1 MRFKNKPSA
10 TALAFYIL
18 SLLLFF
24 YTVVS
29 LFHTHQYILTLLST
43 GQLTARGNLY
53 NIFSYYMANSIQYLI
68 FAAIFSGIAILLDPD
83 FPKELFTRRTNHV
96 EIITDPAEQES
107 APSPVYSSDPAT
119 LNDEASKAEAAPY
132 DDTLEGFEEYPPKE
146 AEPFN

>member
-43 GQLTARGNLY
+43 GQLVARGNLY
-53 NIFSYYMANSIQYLI
+53 NIFSYYMTNSIQYLI
-68 FAAIFSGIAILLDPD
+68 FSAIFAGIAVLLDPD
-83 FPKELFTRRTNHV
+83 FPNELFTRRTNRV
-96 EIITDPAEQES
+96 EIITSPMEQD
-107 APSPVYSSDPAT
+107 APSPIASSDPVA
-119 LNDEASKAEAAPY
+119 LQAEAPKAEAAPY
-132 DDTLEGFEEYPPKE
+132 DDTLEDFEEDPPKE
-146 AEPFN
+146 AKPFN

>member
-43 GQLTARGNLY
+43 GQLVARGNLY
-53 NIFSYYMANSIQYLI
+53 NIFSYYMTNSIQYLI
-68 FAAIFSGIAILLDPD
+68 FSAIFAGIAVLLDPD
-83 FPKELFTRRTNHV
+83 FPKELFTRRTNRV
-96 EIITDPAEQES
+96 EIITSPTEQDV
-107 APSPVYSSDPAT
+107 PSPIASSDPAA
-119 LNDEASKAEAAPY
+119 LQAEAPKAEAAPY
-132 DDTLEGFEEYPPKE
+132 DDTLEDFEEDPPKE
-146 AEPFN
+146 AKPFN

>member
-43 GQLTARGNLY
+43 GQLVARGNLY
-53 NIFSYYMANSIQYLI
+53 NIFSYYMTNSIQYLI
-68 FAAIFSGIAILLDPD
+68 FSAIFAGIAVLLDPD
-83 FPKELFTRRTNHV
+83 FPKELFTRRTNRV
-96 EIITDPAEQES
+96 EIITSPMEQD
-107 APSPVYSSDPAT
+107 APSPIASSDPVA
-119 LNDEASKAEAAPY
+119 LQAEGPKAEAAPY
-132 DDTLEGFEEYPPKE
+132 DDTLEDFEEDPPKE
-146 AEPFN
+146 AKPFN

>member
-43 GQLTARGNLY
+43 GQLVARGNLY
-53 NIFSYYMANSIQYLI
+53 NIFSYYMTNSIQYLI
-68 FAAIFSGIAILLDPD
+68 FSAIFAGIAVLLDPD
-83 FPKELFTRRTNHV
+83 FPKELFTRRTNRV
-96 EIITDPAEQES
+96 EIITSPMEQD
-107 APSPVYSSDPAT
+107 APSPIASSDPVA
-119 LNDEASKAEAAPY
+119 LQAEAPKAEAAPY
-132 DDTLEGFEEYPPKE
+132 DDTLEDFEEDPPKE
-146 AEPFN
+146 AKPFN

>member
-43 GQLTARGNLY
+43 GQLVARGNLY
-53 NIFSYYMANSIQYLI
+53 NIFSYYMTNSIQYLI
-68 FAAIFSGIAILLDPD
+68 FSAIFAGIAVLLDPD
-83 FPKELFTRRTNHV
+83 FPKELFTRRTNRV
-96 EIITDPAEQES
+96 EIITSPTEQDVS
-107 APSPVYSSDPAT
+107 SPIASSDPVA
-119 LNDEASKAEAAPY
+119 LQAEAPKAEAAPY
-132 DDTLEGFEEYPPKE
+132 DDTLEDFEEDPPKD
-146 AEPFN
+146 AKPFN

>member
-43 GQLTARGNLY
+43 GQLVARGNLY
-53 NIFSYYMANSIQYLI
+53 NIFSYYMTNSIQYLI
-68 FAAIFSGIAILLDPD
+68 FSAIFASIAVLLDPD
-83 FPKELFTRRTNHV
+83 FPKELFTRRTNRV
-96 EIITDPAEQES
+96 EIITSPTEQDV
-107 APSPVYSSDPAT
+107 PSPIASSDPAA
-119 LNDEASKAEAAPY
+119 LQAEAPKAEAAPY
-132 DDTLEGFEEYPPKE
+132 DDTLEDFEEDPPKE
-146 AEPFN
+146 AKPFN

>member
-29 LFHTHQYILTLLST
+29 LLHTHQYILTLLST
-43 GQLTARGNLY
+43 GQLIARGNLY
-53 NIFSYYMANSIQYLI
+53 NIFSYYMTNSIQYLI
-68 FAAIFSGIAILLDPD
+68 FAAIFAGIALLLDPD
-83 FPKELFTRRTNHV
+83 FPKELFTRKSNRV
-96 EIITDPAEQES
+96 EIIT
-107 APSPVYSSDPAT
+107 APIASSDPAA
-119 LNDEASKAEAAPY
+119 LQAEASKVETAPY
-132 DDTLEGFEEYPPKE
+132 DDTLEGFEEEPPKA

>member
-43 GQLTARGNLY
+43 GQLIARGNLY
-53 NIFSYYMANSIQYLI
+53 NIFSYYMTNSIQYLI
-68 FAAIFSGIAILLDPD
+68 FAAIFAGIALLLDPD
-83 FPKELFTRRTNHV
+83 FPKELFTRKSNRV
-96 EIITDPAEQES
+96 EIITAPTEQ
-107 APSPVYSSDPAT
+107 APPSPIASSDPAA
-119 LNDEASKAEAAPY
+119 LQAEAPKVETAPY
-132 DDTLEGFEEYPPKE
+132 DDTLEGFEEEPPKA

>member
-24 YTVVS
+24 YTAVS

-43 GQLTARGNLY
+43 GQLIARGNLY
-53 NIFSYYMANSIQYLI
+53 NIFSYYMTNSIQYLI
-68 FAAIFSGIAILLDPD
+68 FAAIFAGIALLLDPD
-83 FPKELFTRRTNHV
+83 FPKELLTRKSNRV
-96 EIITDPAEQES
+96 EIIT
-107 APSPVYSSDPAT
+107 APIASSDPAD
-119 LNDEASKAEAAPY
+119 LRAESPKAETAPY
-132 DDTLEGFEEYPPKE
+132 DDTLEGFEEEPPKA

>member
-43 GQLTARGNLY
+43 GQLVARGNLY
-53 NIFSYYMANSIQYLI
+53 NIFSYYMTNSIQYLI
-68 FAAIFSGIAILLDPD
+68 FSAIFAGIAVLLDPD
-83 FPKELFTRRTNHV
+83 FPKELFTRRTNRV
-96 EIITDPAEQES
+96 EIITSPTEQDAS
-107 APSPVYSSDPAT
+107 SPIASSGPVA
-119 LNDEASKAEAAPY
+119 LQDEAPKAEAAPY
-132 DDTLEGFEEYPPKE
+132 DDTLEDFEEDPPKE
-146 AEPFN
+146 AKPFN